1 MLLIFFF
8 ICGYFKGFLCL
19 CGPCSEERQ
28 ERKGRTCSIGP
39 RQESNLGPYWTYRP
53 HSERTYMLSHP
64 TNLFNPLIDA
74 AEDGRYWW
82 MDEGESSPSSSH
94 EKHLC
99 VWVAVLVLL
108 LENIFPDAFRWYLW
122 FCPPPQRVEMASEF
136 AVSEVLTSGTNSRA
150 MALQSA
156 EQLQD
161 HDDAYS
167 EGRFMGR
174 I

>member
-1 MLLIFFF
+1 
-8 ICGYFKGFLCL
+8 
-19 CGPCSEERQ
+19 
-28 ERKGRTCSIGP
+28 
-39 RQESNLGPYWTYRP
+39 
-53 HSERTYMLSHP
+53 
-64 TNLFNPLIDA
+64 
-74 AEDGRYWW
+74 
-82 MDEGESSPSSSH
+82 
-94 EKHLC
+94 
-99 VWVAVLVLL
+99 
-108 LENIFPDAFRWYLW
+108 
-122 FCPPPQRVEMASEF
+122 MASEF